1 MSQYGVQCLLKEI
14 FEESGQAED
23 TAAYNK
29 YLKINFFRHKKIYCL
44 LNIIKG
50 YNCELLHHVENTM
63 EGLSWLRAACQSV
76 VWCRRS
82 HQHS

>member
-29 YLKINFFRHKKIYCL
+29 YLKINFFRHKKNLFAEY
-44 LNIIKG
+44 
-50 YNCELLHHVENTM
+50 
-63 EGLSWLRAACQSV
+63 
-76 VWCRRS
+76 
-82 HQHS
+82 HQGVQL

>member
-29 YLKINFFRHKKIYCL
+29 YLKINFFRHKKNLFAEYHQGVQLWAPTPCG
-44 LNIIKG
+44 KHDG
-50 YNCELLHHVENTM
+50 
-63 EGLSWLRAACQSV
+63 GSV
-76 VWCRRS
+76 MVKSCMS
-82 HQHS
+82 VSGVV